1 VRDFNEPDGVILM
14 PSTIQFG
21 VPAED
26 AALLERDQGYAV
38 FNPDR

>member
-14 PSTIQFG
+14 PSTIH
-21 VPAED
+21 